1 MRMSLHE
8 NLKASPK
15 RSAYNIFV
23 KRLILFDVDGTLVYS
38 PPDTAPV
45 AAIRRLYG
53 LEVSLE
59 GVRTGGMT
67 EPQILALLLQSAGW
81 DDIKIKAE
89 LPILMKRIVPFI
101 HEAFK
106 KGTIKLVPGVRNL
119 LDQLEHRGVALG
131 LITGNRKSLAQLKL
145 EDVDIWRYFS
155 VGGYGDDPHETRS
168 DLVRLAC
175 QRAGTRAD
183 DSGVYVIGDTWR
195 DIKAAVEAGVVNRV
209 GLIGPRHP
217 REEFEQAGATIL
229 LSSFDETQKVL
240 EALGV
245 PSV

>member
-1 MRMSLHE
+1 M
-8 NLKASPK
+8 N
-15 RSAYNIFV
+15 
-23 KRLILFDVDGTLVYS
+23 
-38 PPDTAPV
+38 
-45 AAIRRLYG
+45 
-53 LEVSLE
+53 EV
-59 GVRTGGMT
+59 
-67 EPQILALLLQSAGW
+67 
-81 DDIKIKAE
+81 
-89 LPILMKRIVPFI
+89 VPFI
-101 HEAFK
+101 HGAFK
-106 KGTIKLVPGVRNL
+106 KGTIKLVPGVKDL
-119 LDQLEHRGVALG
+119 LDQLERRGITIG

-155 VGGYGDDPHETRS
+155 VGGYGDDPHEKRS
-168 DLVRLAC
+168 DLVQLAC
-175 QRAGTRAD
+175 QMAGFQTD

-195 DIKAAVEAGVVNRV
+195 DIKAAVEAGVINRV